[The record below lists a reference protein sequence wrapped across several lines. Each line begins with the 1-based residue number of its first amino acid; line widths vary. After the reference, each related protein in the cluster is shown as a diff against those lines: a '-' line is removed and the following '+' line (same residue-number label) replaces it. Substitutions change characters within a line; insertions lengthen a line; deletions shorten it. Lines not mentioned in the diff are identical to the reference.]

1 MGKKILTTF
10 LILLLGCNSA
20 PAINNIHDEYQET
33 QSTISNNI
41 DKEHDQD
48 IKISSNKPK
57 NSIPKK
63 VNIDIVNE
71 GNNLNNCKRYKGVGT
86 KISVTECLEI
96 NYAENSHPRQTLNL
110 WIPCKINECNQKLFP
125 LIIHIH
131 GGGFKQGSK
140 LEKPAAY
147 ILEEGFALA
156 SINYRLLPEYKFP
169 DYLHDAKAAIRW
181 LRGNEKKF
189 YLNTSRIGVFGQS
202 AGGSL
207 TSYLAFSNG
216 IKELTINNITIDI
229 EGKVGNYLNQSSEIH
244 AAINYFGHADA
255 AKYCSDKQGADNCKK
270 RYEQDFPFTSPIL
283 YIGKGKAVPYMII
296 HGTKDNSVPY
306 IHGELLY
313 NKFKNTYPNN
323 NPELT
328 FITIEDGGHGN
339 WPNEQSTNKL
349 LINANTNFFHRNI
362 NNNNKYPFEVTRTI
376 TK

>member
-1 MGKKILTTF
+1 MGKIFLTIF
-10 LILLLGCNSA
+10 LIFSIACSSSPDLMDTVIDKQKEMDAQYQQAQAGTKTKSTESPKASETTKPKKN
-20 PAINNIHDEYQET
+20 INNCNQ
-33 QSTISNNI
+33 
-41 DKEHDQD
+41 
-48 IKISSNKPK
+48 
-57 NSIPKK
+57 
-63 VNIDIVNE
+63 
-71 GNNLNNCKRYKGVGT
+71 YKGVGT
-86 KISVTECLEI
+86 KITVTECLEI
-96 NYAENSHPRQTLNL
+96 NYAENSHPKQTLNL
-110 WIPCKINECNQKLFP
+110 WIPCKINECNKKLFP

-140 LEKPAAY
+140 LDKPAAH

-156 SINYRLLPEYKFP
+156 SINYRLLPDYQFP

-181 LRGNEKKF
+181 LRGNEKNY
-189 YLNTSRIGVFGQS
+189 YLNTSKIGVYGQS

-270 RYEQDFPFTSPIL
+270 RYEEDFPFTSPIL